1 MNPTSSRIAIL
12 TDSTCDIPKPLIDRY
27 QIGVVPTLVIW
38 GEETYQDRIDL
49 TPQEFYQRL
58 SEDTTLPTTTQ
69 PTPATFETYYRS
81 AIENGAD
88 LIILFTVS
96 SALSGTYNVAK
107 QVASEIDHP
116 IRVIDSKGPTMSLG
130 WQVLAAARARDAG
143 GDEEEILA
151 AADQVRENLV
161 QTVLLDTLE
170 YLHKGGR
177 IGSAAKFLGSLLNL
191 KPLVKINHQE
201 GEVEAAG
208 RARTRKRGIKM
219 LLDQFSEHL
228 DPSQPTRIAVLHG
241 DAEEQAREIAQRIEK
256 EYQPEELIFNITGPV
271 LGVNTGPGAIALC
284 GYPDTPHVR

>member
-1 MNPTSSRIAIL
+1 MSSRITIL
-12 TDSTCDIPKPLIDRY
+12 TDSTCDIPQHLIDQY
-27 QIGVVPTLVIW
+27 QIGVIPTLIIW
-38 GEETYQDRIDL
+38 GEETYQDRMDL

-58 SEDTTLPTTTQ
+58 DEDPTLPTTTQ
-69 PTPATFETYYRS
+69 PTPATFETYFRE
-81 AIENGAD
+81 AMENGAEK
-88 LIILFTVS
+88 IILFTVS
-96 SALSGTYNVAK
+96 SALSGTYNVAT
-107 QVASEIDHP
+107 QVASEFDHP

-143 GDEEEILA
+143 AGEDEILA

-161 QTVLLDTLE
+161 QIVLLDTLE

-201 GEVEAAG
+201 GVVEAAG
-208 RARTRKRGIKM
+208 RARTRKKGVEM

-241 DAEEQAREIAQRIEK
+241 DAKEQAQEIARRIEE
-256 EYQPEELIFNITGPV
+256 EYQPKELLFNITGPV

-284 GYPDTPHVR
+284 GYPEKT